1 MHLSSQIA
9 RIRYAIIALGVL
21 LSIKANTVLAD
32 NLGQAQSNL
41 DKVSSRIGGNVEG
54 DISVLVGTVI
64 QAILS
69 LLGLVFFVLV
79 IYAGFLW
86 MTARGD
92 ETKVEKSKDIL
103 KSSIAGLFIIV
114 SAYAITVF
122 VTGYFAD

>member
-1 MHLSSQIA
+1 MS
-9 RIRYAIIALGVL
+9 RIRYALIAIGVYFT
-21 LSIKANTVLAD
+21 IRVEAVFAE

-41 DKVSSRIGGNVEG
+41 DKVTNRIGGKVEG

-64 QAILS
+64 QAILG

-86 MTARGD
+86 MIARGD
-92 ETKVEKSKDIL
+92 ETKIEKSKEIL
-103 KSSIAGLFIIV
+103 KSSIAGLFIVV

-122 VTGYFAD
+122 VTGYFGE